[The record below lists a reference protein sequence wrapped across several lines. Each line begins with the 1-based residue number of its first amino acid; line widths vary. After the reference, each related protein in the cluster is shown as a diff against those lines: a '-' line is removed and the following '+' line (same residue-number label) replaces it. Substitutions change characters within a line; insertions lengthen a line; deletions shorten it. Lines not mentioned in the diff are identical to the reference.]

1 MRQNEFTF
9 AITEHIAI
17 LEIHPSGWRRELNM
31 VSWNGQSP
39 RYDIRDWDQTH
50 ERMSKGV
57 VLTAKEMA
65 AVKAAIAKAAAEAE
79 AQGKKVGIIDF
90 DGNIQVAAKMF
101 FKELRGWDSQ
111 GVDLIIAAGVAEEGL
126 GYAVMNRMKNAAA
139 GNIISV

>member
-1 MRQNEFTF
+1 
-9 AITEHIAI
+9 
-17 LEIHPSGWRRELNM
+17 M
-31 VSWNGQSP
+31 VLYVGDDQS
-39 RYDIRDWDQTH
+39 
-50 ERMSKGV
+50 
-57 VLTAKEMA
+57 

-90 DGNIQVAAKMF
+90 DGDIQVAAKMF

>member
-50 ERMSKGV
+50 ERMSKGI

-65 AVKAAIAKAAAEAE
+65 TVKEAIADR
-79 AQGKKVGIIDF
+79 GDL
-90 DGNIQVAAKMF
+90 AKPLVRTE
-101 FKELRGWDSQ
+101 KWRD
-111 GVDLIIAAGVAEEGL
+111 EE
-126 GYAVMNRMKNAAA
+126 R
-139 GNIISV
+139 